1 MRSFDFHLSV
11 RGVLGGLQL
20 IGHKDSRK
28 ETTLGNIKFE
38 WGWVV
43 YSNNKRDELTEKE
56 CVFWLLFFCYIRANQ
71 RSSAV

>member
-43 YSNNKRDELTEKE
+43 YSNNKRDELTGERV
-56 CVFWLLFFCYIRANQ
+56 CFLVAIFLLH
-71 RSSAV
+71 

>member
-28 ETTLGNIKFE
+28 ETILGNITFE

-43 YSNNKRDELTEKE
+43 YSNNKRDELTVERV
-56 CVFWLLFFCYIRANQ
+56 CFLVAIFLLH
-71 RSSAV
+71 